1 MKKNIF
7 IIIALIILF
16 SVNCY
21 SQDKRG
27 NVWIMSGSGMTA
39 TFTDTSKPTL
49 NQLFPNMQKAFHKA
63 SSTICDSTSGK
74 LILLCNGATLWDTL
88 GNIIENGDSLIPPK
102 QYGMNTPASGNTTQC
117 SLILPKGSNGLYYVF
132 ITAVTDSMFDKWF
145 LPNATATP
153 ADLFHYHVVDMNANG
168 GQGKVIQKN
177 IPLITNT
184 ELARV
189 GMMACRHA
197 NGYDWWLLKQGLD
210 TNIIYTFLVTKDTV
224 ELKLTQGFIIPK
236 FDKSDFL
243 GQSCFSSDG
252 SKYAF
257 ATGGANSGKG
267 AQLGIADFDRCTGL
281 LSNMKSVNVPIDSTG
296 YPIWDTTGR
305 RDSTIL
311 GVCFSPNDS
320 FLYINKYMHTYQYEY
335 NNPDSNQAWYEVHRY
350 DTIAEYSLFGQMQKG
365 IDGRIYIG
373 NFGGLSKQMSVVN
386 NPDVKGVG
394 CNFCPR
400 CLRLDTLGNITAG
413 TPPCMPNYGLGAQV
427 CWALVNDELLML
439 NEELVVYP
447 NPSSAIFYIKN
458 ADGKRRN
465 CIVF

>member
-1 MKKNIF
+1 
-7 IIIALIILF
+7 
-16 SVNCY
+16 
-21 SQDKRG
+21 
-27 NVWIMSGSGMTA
+27 
-39 TFTDTSKPTL
+39 
-49 NQLFPNMQKAFHKA
+49 
-63 SSTICDSTSGK
+63 
-74 LILLCNGATLWDTL
+74 
-88 GNIIENGDSLIPPK
+88 
-102 QYGMNTPASGNTTQC
+102 
-117 SLILPKGSNGLYYVF
+117 
-132 ITAVTDSMFDKWF
+132 
-145 LPNATATP
+145 
-153 ADLFHYHVVDMNANG
+153 
-168 GQGKVIQKN
+168 
-177 IPLITNT
+177 
-184 ELARV
+184 
-189 GMMACRHA
+189 
-197 NGYDWWLLKQGLD
+197 
-210 TNIIYTFLVTKDTV
+210 
-224 ELKLTQGFIIPK
+224 
-236 FDKSDFL
+236 
-243 GQSCFSSDG
+243 
-252 SKYAF
+252 
-257 ATGGANSGKG
+257 
-267 AQLGIADFDRCTGL
+267 
-281 LSNMKSVNVPIDSTG
+281 MKSVNVPIDSTG

-320 FLYINKYMHTYQYEY
+320 FLYINKYMHTYQHEY

-458 ADGKRRN
+458 ADGKKKELYSVLGELLFSTKADEMDVRN
-465 CIVF
+465 ITKGMYYLRVENQIKKIIVE